1 MQRWLKATAA
11 VFGALS
17 LTAGAQEPG
26 ASEMK
31 EAFKVSVPQKWE
43 ISLPATAPVYLAAAP
58 GGGKMIP
65 VPHAGGP
72 GFIAEPDTFSL
83 GIDTNGDGKVDEK
96 IKGLGGMAT
105 LKGKTPEGKSFTYA
119 VRVAKDAQGWAFQP
133 GSFALGRVGGVEVR
147 LIDLN
152 VDGRF
157 DQVGVDAMVVG
168 KGDSASFLSKVV
180 SAGGK
185 LWNFTAAADGSSA
198 TASPFT
204 GASGTLN
211 LMKGWKSESAELASA
226 VVSSMDDQYSFDLS
240 EAKGGLAVPAGEYKL
255 VHGFAKKGSESVK
268 IRAGAGMK
276 PYVVTAANTTL
287 ASWGGPVEMDFEFAI
302 TKDMITVPPTLKYLG
317 RGGEEYYDFKPDA
330 KSPLIVVTDAE
341 TGTVVREGRFGGC

>member
-1 MQRWLKATAA
+1 MRRWLKATAA
-11 VFGALS
+11 SFCALS
-17 LTAGAQEPG
+17 LTAGAQGTGE
-26 ASEMK
+26 SEEK
-31 EAFKVSVPQKWE
+31 GTFKVSVPQKWE

-83 GIDTNGDGKVDEK
+83 GIDTNGDGKVDDK
-96 IKGLGGMAT
+96 IKGLGGIAT

-119 VRVAKDAQGWAFQP
+119 VRVVKDAQGWAIQP
-133 GSFALGRVGGVEVR
+133 GSFATGRVGGVEVR

-185 LWNFTAAADGSSA
+185 LWNFTAAADGSSGTA
-198 TASPFT
+198 TPFT
-204 GASGTLN
+204 GEAGTLS
-211 LMKGWKSESAELASA
+211 LLKGWKSESAELASA
-226 VVSSMDDQYSFDLS
+226 VVSSADDQYSFDLS
-240 EAKGGLAVPAGEYKL
+240 EAKAGLAVPAGEYKL
-255 VHGFAKKGSESVK
+255 VYGFAKKGSESVK
-268 IRAGAGMK
+268 IRSGAGMK
-276 PYVVTAANTTL
+276 PYVVKTGETTL
-287 ASWGGPVEMDFEFAI
+287 ASWGGPVQMDFEFSI
-302 TKDMITVPPTLKYLG
+302 TKDTITVPPTLTYLG
-317 RGGEEYYDFKPDA
+317 RGGEEYFDFKPDA

-341 TGTVVREGRFGGC
+341 TGSVVREGRFGGC